1 MKIPHKKL
9 DSKAWICYTMYVPEI
24 RAFFISL
31 HWFDEAQSSIMP
43 KNFNVFRQVAL
54 GYILIV
60 GLGLGLIT
68 PIVQAEA
75 PHDKSYTADT
85 IVNGLTQLQRAQK
98 IDAFFTSRE
107 NAPLA
112 GYGIYFVQA
121 ADKYGISDTLL
132 PAISIIESSGGKEAC
147 RFKDGTLK
155 YNAFGWG
162 GCTIAFRSYPEAID
176 IITKSLAGH
185 DPKTERHYK
194 GKTIDQVINTYNPP
208 SIRSDYH
215 YLVTYVMKKIANT
228 DTVTIAS
235 KATAETK
242 QLAMK

>member
-1 MKIPHKKL
+1 MTARL
-9 DSKAWICYTMYVPEI
+9 AYATLYTCLKS

-31 HWFDEAQSSIMP
+31 HEFDEAQSSIMP

-75 PHDKSYTADT
+75 PHDNSYTADT
-85 IVNGLTQLQRAQK
+85 IVDGLTQLERADK
-98 IDAFFTSRE
+98 IDAFFTSRD
-107 NAPLA
+107 NSPLA
-112 GYGIYFVQA
+112 GYGIYFVRA
-121 ADKYGISDTLL
+121 ADKYGVEWKLL
-132 PAISIIESSGGKEAC
+132 ASIATMESNGGKEAC
-147 RFKDGTLK
+147 RFSDGTLK

-162 GCTIAFRSYPEAID
+162 GCKIAFTSYQEAID
-176 IITKSLAGH
+176 TITKNLAGQNPATAH
-185 DPKTERHYK
+185 HYK
-194 GKTIDQVINTYNPP
+194 GKTVDQIINKYNPP
-208 SIRSDYH
+208 EIRADYH
-215 YLVTYVMKKIANT
+215 YLVTYVMKKIATT

-242 QLAMK
+242 QLATK

>member
-1 MKIPHKKL
+1 ML

-43 KNFNVFRQVAL
+43 KNFNVFRQMAL

-75 PHDKSYTADT
+75 PHDNSYTADT
-85 IVNGLTQLQRAQK
+85 IVDGLTQNERAQK

-107 NAPLA
+107 NSPLA

-121 ADKYGISDTLL
+121 ADKYGVPYNLL
-132 PAISIIESSGGKEAC
+132 PAFATIESNGGQQAC
-147 RFKDGTLK
+147 KFKDGTPK
-155 YNAFGWG
+155 YNAFGYG
-162 GCTIAFRSYPEAID
+162 GCTIAFKNYPEAID
-176 IITKSLAGH
+176 IITKSIAGK
-185 DPKTERHYK
+185 DPKTARHYA
-194 GKTIDQVINTYNPP
+194 GKTVDQVINKYNPP
-208 SIRSDYH
+208 EIRSDYH
-215 YLVTYVMKKIANT
+215 YLVTYVMKKIAKT
-228 DTVTIAS
+228 ETVTIAS

>member
-1 MKIPHKKL
+1 MTSSHGCATLCTCLKF
-9 DSKAWICYTMYVPEI
+9 S
-24 RAFFISL
+24 AFLFYR
-31 HWFDEAQSSIMP
+31 HWFDRAQRSLMP

-75 PHDKSYTADT
+75 PQDNSYTADT
-85 IVNGLTQLQRAQK
+85 IVNGLNQQQRAEQ
-98 IDAFFTSRE
+98 IDAFFASRE
-107 NAPLA
+107 NAPLT
-112 GYGIYFVQA
+112 GYGIYFVRA
-121 ADKYGISDTLL
+121 ADRYGIDYRLL

-147 RFKDGTLK
+147 KRNGKLT

-162 GCTIAFRSYPEAID
+162 GCTIAFNSYEQAID
-176 IITKSLAGH
+176 VITKNLAGH
-185 DPKTERHYK
+185 EEKTARYYA
-194 GKTIDQVINTYNPP
+194 GKTIDQVINFYNPP

-215 YLVTYVMKKIANT
+215 YLVTYVMKKIAAT
-228 DTVTIAS
+228 DTASIAS

-242 QLAMK
+242 QLAINK